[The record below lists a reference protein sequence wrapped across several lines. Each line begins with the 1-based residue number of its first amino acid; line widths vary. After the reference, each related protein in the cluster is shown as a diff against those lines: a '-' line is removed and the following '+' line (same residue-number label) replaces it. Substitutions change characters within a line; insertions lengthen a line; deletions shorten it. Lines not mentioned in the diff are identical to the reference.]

1 MLRVHRGDTGPRVVL
16 LQSLLNAK
24 GASLTIDGL
33 YGPKTQAALVEFQNS
48 NPVVVRG
55 KANEDTWPALLADT
69 GLEVV
74 DPVDVNDPAYYDAS
88 FFTEQAGTRTLRTG
102 AMSNGVQSVVG
113 RVIQQVR
120 GPGSIALLRLW
131 GHGNLG
137 RWLTISVGEVV
148 DFTKKNRAGGQAVA
162 REWRSYIDLAH
173 FDALA
178 PILRQWRPYFAP
190 FASVEH
196 HGCSLAKVD
205 RTRAVMDKLADLWN
219 VPVTAAFTDQ
229 WIPFDKATA
238 FRFQGRTYTAFPMR
252 RTLSSWARLAGASQS
267 ICR

>member
-1 MLRVHRGDTGPRVVL
+1 MMRVHRGDTGPRVVL

-33 YGPKTQAALVEFQNS
+33 FGPKTQAALIAFQNS
-48 NPVVVRG
+48 NLVVMRG
-55 KANEDTWPALLADT
+55 QANEDTWSALMADT
-69 GLEVV
+69 GLEIV
-74 DPVDVNDPAYYDAS
+74 DPFDVNDPAYSEGSA
-88 FFTEQAGTRTLRTG
+88 FTAQAGTRTLRTG
-102 AMSNGVQSVVG
+102 AMSNGVQSVVR
-113 RVIQQVR
+113 RVIQQAR
-120 GPGSIALLRLW
+120 GPQSIALLRLW

-148 DFTKKNRAGGQAVA
+148 DFSKEDRIGGRAVA
-162 REWRSYIDLAH
+162 REWRSYIDLDH

-178 PILRQWRPYFAP
+178 PTLRQWRPYFAP

-196 HGCSLAKVD
+196 HGCTLASVA

-219 VPVTAAFTDQ
+219 VPVTAAFKEQ

-238 FRFQGRTYTAFPMR
+238 FRFQGRVYTAYPMR
-252 RTLSSWARLAGASQS
+252 
-267 ICR
+267 